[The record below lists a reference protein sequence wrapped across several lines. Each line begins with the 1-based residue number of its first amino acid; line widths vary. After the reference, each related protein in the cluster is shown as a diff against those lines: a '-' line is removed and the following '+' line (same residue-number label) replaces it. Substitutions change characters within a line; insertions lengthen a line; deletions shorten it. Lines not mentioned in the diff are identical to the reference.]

1 VTIGQ
6 SFDESVAYYDEWV
19 KQALPSYDEI
29 FSIATALIP
38 FPTDALLD
46 VLDLGAGTGLFSHHV
61 LELYPRARFVLYDV
75 ASRMLEVARHRFQGC
90 LGQFEFVVDDYRNLG
105 NLGKFDV
112 VISSL
117 SIHHLP
123 DSEKQDLF
131 SRVYVALRDNG
142 IFINVDQ
149 IKGSTPYLEQ
159 LYWTNWLKMVRR
171 RGAAEDKI
179 RDSIQRRTAYD
190 QDALLTDQLFWL
202 REAGFADVDCVYKN
216 YFVGVFL
223 AMKR

>member
-1 VTIGQ
+1 MTIGH

-29 FSIATALIP
+29 FSVATGLIP
-38 FPTDALLD
+38 FPTDAPLD
-46 VLDLGAGTGLFSHHV
+46 VLDLGAGTGLFSQQV
-61 LELYPRARFVLYDV
+61 LERYPQTKFVLYDV
-75 ASRMLEVARHRFQGC
+75 APRMLEVAKHRFQGC
-90 LGQFEFVVDDYRNLG
+90 PGQFEFIADDYRHLEVMG
-105 NLGKFDV
+105 EFDV

-123 DSEKQDLF
+123 DGEKQDLF
-131 SRVYVALRDNG
+131 RRVYAALRDNG
-142 IFINVDQ
+142 LFINVDQ
-149 IKGSTPYLEQ
+149 IKGPTPYLED
-159 LYWTNWLKMVRR
+159 LYWSKWLEMVRR
-171 RGAAEDKI
+171 KGAAEDKI

-190 QDALLTDQLFWL
+190 QDALLTDQLLWL
-202 REAGFADVDCVYKN
+202 REAGFANVDCVYKN

>member
-1 VTIGQ
+1 MTIGH
-6 SFDESVAYYDEWV
+6 SFDDSVAYYDEWV

-29 FSIATALIP
+29 FSIAGGLIP
-38 FPTDALLD
+38 FPTDAQLD
-46 VLDLGAGTGLFSHHV
+46 LLDLGAGTGLFSQHV
-61 LELYPRARFVLYDV
+61 LELYPQARFVLYDV
-75 ASRMLEVARHRFQGC
+75 APRMLEVAKHRFQGC
-90 LGQFEFVVDDYRNLG
+90 LSQFEFVVDDYRNLR
-105 NLGKFDV
+105 NSSEYDV

-123 DSEKQDLF
+123 DNEKQDLF
-131 SRVYVALRDNG
+131 RRVYAALRDNG
-142 IFINVDQ
+142 LFINVDQ
-149 IKGSTPYLEQ
+149 IKGPTPHLEE
-159 LYWTNWLKMVRR
+159 LYWINWLEMVRR

-190 QDALLTDQLFWL
+190 QDALLIDQLLWL
-202 REAGFADVDCVYKN
+202 REAGFANVDCVYKN